1 MIKKKIYITREIPKE
16 GIDML
21 KKRKDFDVRVSPH
34 DRVLSQKEI
43 IKNAKGVDALLSL
56 LTDKID
62 GKLLDGLGPQL
73 KIVANYAVGFNNIDL
88 KAAKERKIM
97 VSNTP
102 GKLISFSVAEHT
114 FALMLGLA
122 KRMVEGDNFMR
133 HGKYKGWGPL
143 LLLGTDLHDKTI
155 GIVGL
160 GAIGSSVAEKA
171 YRGFNMKVVYTDLNR
186 NKEFEKKYKAKY
198 LKMNELL
205 KQSDFVTLHVPLLK
219 STTHLMSNKEF
230 KLMKSSA
237 FLINTSRGP
246 VIDEDAMV
254 DALKKKEIA
263 GVGLDVYECEP
274 KLGCKIKNLK
284 YMRAANNVI
293 ITPHIAS
300 ASYETRAEMAEIA
313 AKNVI
318 AALTGKTPPNL
329 LK

>member
-1 MIKKKIYITREIPKE
+1 
-16 GIDML
+16 ML

>member
-1 MIKKKIYITREIPKE
+1 
-16 GIDML
+16 ML

-300 ASYETRAEMAEIA
+300 ASYETRAEME
-313 AKNVI
+313 
-318 AALTGKTPPNL
+318 
-329 LK
+329 

>member
-21 KKRKDFDVRVSPH
+21 RKINNFDVKVSPY
-34 DRVLSQKEI
+34 DRVLSSREI

-62 GKLLDGLGPQL
+62 GKILDGIGTNL

-88 KAAKERKIM
+88 KAAKDRKIM
-97 VSNTP
+97 VTNTP

-114 FALMLGLA
+114 FALLMALA
-122 KRMVEGDNFMR
+122 KRIVEGDNFMR

-143 LLLGTDLHDKTI
+143 LLIGTDLHNKTI

-171 YRGFNMKVVYTDLNR
+171 YNGFKMNILYTDLKR
-186 NKEFEKKYKAKY
+186 NKEFEKKYKAKFVT
-198 LKMNELL
+198 MNELL

-219 STTHLMSNKEF
+219 STTHLIGDKEF
-230 KLMKSSA
+230 KLMKNST

-246 VIDEDAMV
+246 IIDEDAMV
-254 DALKKKEIA
+254 NALKKKEIA

-274 KLGCKIKNLK
+274 SLGCKINNLK
-284 YMRAANNVI
+284 YMRQANNVI

-313 AKNVI
+313 AKNII